1 MHTTFRQSR
10 SNHHR
15 GFTGTLLRSDIRTRT
30 RHDDRTLIRLID
42 ANQASRRLGLSEL
55 SLQLGALD
63 GHIPHYNIGGQI
75 RFNPHELANWIHQY
89 HLNALT
95 TDDDITDRLKP

>member
-10 SNHHR
+10 SNHRR
-15 GFTGTLLRSDIRTRT
+15 GFTGTLLRTEIRTRT

-42 ANQASRRLGLSEL
+42 TNQASRRLGLSEQ
-55 SLQLGALD
+55 SLEQGALD
-63 GHIPHYNIGGQI
+63 GHLPHYDIGGQI
-75 RFNPHELANWIHQY
+75 RFDPDELGNWIRQH

-95 TDDDITDRLKP
+95 TDDDFTDRLKP